1 MTFFF
6 HFFITKEQVEEEKMQ
21 IHSTSDFLSNNPKLF
36 VRLSLDLRKIKS
48 IFEVINFSEKFVK
61 KIFME
66 RTANLIT
73 QKHF

>member
-6 HFFITKEQVEEEKMQ
+6 HFFITKEQVKEEIMQ
-21 IHSTSDFLSNNPKLF
+21 THSTSDFLSNNPKLF